1 MNQVKNEKYLF
12 FTSTAQPSQDLI
24 KQFFFVPMNHM
35 SLWTAKVWC
44 GVWMAYIIL
53 NIPRRHWTIDPFSFE
68 TEWSD
73 NRENDDLEFYGI

>member
-44 GVWMAYIIL
+44 GVWTAYIIL
-53 NIPRRHWTIDPFSFE
+53 NIPRKAL
-68 TEWSD
+68 D
-73 NRENDDLEFYGI
+73 NRSIFFWNWVIG